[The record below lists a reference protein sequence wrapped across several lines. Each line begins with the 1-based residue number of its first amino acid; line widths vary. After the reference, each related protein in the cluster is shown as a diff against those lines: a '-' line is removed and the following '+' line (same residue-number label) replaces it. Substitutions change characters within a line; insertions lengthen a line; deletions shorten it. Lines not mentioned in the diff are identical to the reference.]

1 MLALIATLTSQY
13 PRWILAAWFLIAG
26 LALPFAARV
35 GEVLTAQPDTPPG
48 SVAAE
53 VRAILEERFVDVND
67 TFVVLV
73 AEPRTGTVSHASFT
87 GPFQRILG
95 EVRGLPRVAL
105 VQDAAAVEAFDL
117 VPPDSSFTAAVVY
130 LTTDNLLEGL
140 AAVADIREIFE
151 REDTISFTLAGGPA
165 TIAEIEEV
173 SERDARRAELFGL
186 PISFVVLGIAF
197 GALIASVLPLVV
209 AATSIVVSLAALFL
223 LGQAVEFAVFTQSIV
238 TMLGLATGIDYAL
251 LMVNRFREELRN
263 GLSPRQAAERTTQT
277 AGQAVAFSGLTVM
290 IALSA
295 LLVPPLGYIRSIG
308 IGTILV
314 LFVSVSVSLTALPA
328 TLALLGHRVNWLRLT
343 RREPGLRSRAFWLKR
358 AYQIMRW
365 PWRWAVIG
373 SIALLVM
380 SLPALRMQVANPG
393 PLGLSEGTEARQTV
407 NALADLDLQGLLN
420 PIDVLVDFGD
430 EGFFHPSNV
439 RALSRLERA
448 IAQLDPVNITLSA
461 MSGGSV
467 PRLFLY
473 QYYASPELARES
485 ELAELVRGTISEDNG
500 VALIEVIPAD
510 NLSPAESAALRADI
524 AARADE
530 LGLDILVGGNDVF
543 EAEWS
548 RTLFQSLPL
557 AVGLVYLAT
566 LVVLGLAFQSLLIP
580 IKSIVLNTL
589 TVGAAYGVV
598 TAIFQ
603 EGWLSGLVGLQSGLG
618 FIDTSAPL
626 FIFAM
631 VFGLS
636 MDYEVFLVARM
647 YEAHKRGLSDREAV
661 AAALSSTGGVITSAA
676 TVMIVVFSL
685 FIFSEVVLIK
695 TLGVGVAAAVLL
707 DATLVRVALVPAVM
721 TLAGRWNWWLPAPLA
736 RLAARFDMSHD

>member
-1 MLALIATLTSQY
+1 MLFWIAKLIGRY
-13 PRWILAAWFLIAG
+13 PRWILASWFLIAG
-26 LALPFAARV
+26 LSLPLASRV

-53 VRAILEERFVDVND
+53 VREILEERFVDVND
-67 TFVVLV
+67 TSIVLI
-73 AEPRTGTVSHASFT
+73 AEPRTGTVGEETFT
-87 GPFQRILG
+87 VPYQRVLQQL
-95 EVRGLPRVAL
+95 RGLPTVAA

-117 VPPDSSFTAAVVY
+117 VPADSSYTAAVVY
-130 LTTDNLLEGL
+130 LTTEDLLAGR
-140 AAVADIREIFE
+140 ATVTQVRELFDE
-151 REDTISFTLAGGPA
+151 EPFISFTLAGGPA

-173 SERDARRAELFGL
+173 SERDARRAELYGL
-186 PISFVVLGIAF
+186 PISLVVLAIAF
-197 GALIASVLPLVV
+197 GALVASFLPLVV

-223 LGQAVEFAVFTQSIV
+223 LGQVVEFAVFTQSIV

-251 LMVNRFREELRN
+251 LMVNRFREELRH
-263 GLSPRQAAERTTQT
+263 GFSPRQSAERTTRT
-277 AGQAVAFSGLTVM
+277 AGKAVAFSGLTVM

-328 TLALLGHRVNWLRLT
+328 TLALLGHRVNWLRVT
-343 RREPGLRSRAFWLKR
+343 RREPGLRSRAFWRDR
-358 AYQIMRW
+358 AYAIMRR
-365 PWRWAVIG
+365 PWLWAVTG
-373 SIALLVM
+373 CVVLLVM
-380 SLPALRMQVANPG
+380 SLPALRMQVADPG
-393 PLGLSEGTEARQTV
+393 PLGLSERTEARQTV
-407 NALADLDLQGLLN
+407 AALAGLDLEGLLN
-420 PIDVLVDFGD
+420 PIDVLVDFSD

-439 RALSRLERA
+439 RALSRLERN
-448 IAQLDPVNITLSA
+448 IAALEPVDITISA
-461 MSGGSV
+461 MSGGGV

-485 ELAELVRGTISEDNG
+485 ELAELVQRTISEDNRT
-500 VALIEVIPAD
+500 ALIEVIPSG
-510 NLSPAESAALRADI
+510 NLTPSESAQLRRDI
-524 AARADE
+524 AAEADE
-530 LGLDILVGGNDVF
+530 LGLEILIGGSAVF
-543 EAEWS
+543 EAEW
-548 RTLFQSLPL
+548 TTVLFRSLPI

-566 LVVLGLAFQSLLIP
+566 LVVLGLAFRSLLIP

-603 EGWLSGLVGLQSGLG
+603 EGWLASLVGLQAGLG

-647 YEAHKRGLSDREAV
+647 YEAHQRGLPDREAV
-661 AAALSSTGGVITSAA
+661 AAALSATGGVITSAA
-676 TVMIVVFSL
+676 TIMIVVFSL

-695 TLGVGVAAAVLL
+695 TLGVGVAVAVLL
-707 DATLVRVALVPAVM
+707 DATLVRVTLVPAVM
-721 TLAGRWNWWLPAPLA
+721 TLAGKWNWWLPAPLA
-736 RLAARFDMSHD
+736 RFAERFDLSHD